1 LRSDHLGFKSAKKLR
16 ISNYFVMQDLQM
28 KSRINLIM
36 QSEEQQKS
44 WPSFKGKKL
53 ISQKIMFLNKN
64 C

>member
-1 LRSDHLGFKSAKKLR
+1 
-16 ISNYFVMQDLQM
+16 MEDLQM
-28 KSRINLIM
+28 KSRINLIT

-44 WPSFKGKKL
+44 WPSFKDKNL

>member
-1 LRSDHLGFKSAKKLR
+1 
-16 ISNYFVMQDLQM
+16 MQDLQM